1 MKKILLLLGLVICSS
16 LLFSLGTL
24 RVESIKELPAE
35 HMNLEVYDADGKYA
49 PVLIVK
55 TELKGVGIQNIGR
68 PTKHAPEYNPQ
79 KNEYKFYMN
88 DNQRVVEITHS
99 KYQPLE
105 VRLLADF
112 GINVKAKRVYEL
124 VLDDKPEKEF
134 VNVVIISDPSDATKI
149 IDDKD
154 MGTGQSFELAIGKHT
169 LKLQKS
175 GYKYITKDIEVTR
188 RKTLF
193 NNLTLPEQEPVMLT
207 IKSEPTGADIYINNV
222 LEGAT
227 NKQLFKFPDTYNLR
241 LVKDKYDTIER
252 TITVT
257 EDGSNNFNYTLRKNT
272 STLTIQTTPANCDIY
287 VNNEKMSGNSKDVSA
302 GMYKV
307 EVKKE
312 GYYDNSRTV
321 DVQKGQ
327 NKTVNIS
334 LEQKTG
340 KLQFVIEPMEAQI
353 TLKLGNKTVE
363 TWTGS
368 KYFSSL
374 PVGSYTLT
382 AGCDGYKSQ
391 NKQVV
396 VNLDETTK
404 IDIALEEGSDIPAS
418 MVFVQGGSFQMGSNS
433 SDANDDEQ
441 PVHTV
446 SVDDFF
452 IGKYEV
458 TQKEWREVMGDNPS
472 RFKGDNRP
480 VENVSWYDAVEFCN
494 KKSEMEGLEKCYSGR
509 GCDFS
514 KNGYRLPTEAE
525 WEYAARGG
533 IESDNANYRY
543 AGSNDIDKVAW
554 YWKNSGDTRL
564 SGNWDYGKI
573 DNNNCRTHPVGQKQP
588 NELGIY
594 DMSGNVGEWCWDWYD
609 SNYYAYS
616 PKNNPQR
623 PSSGSYRV
631 NRGGSWADS
640 ADGCRVAGR
649 SGGDPDRSYSGIGFR
664 VVRSSK

>member
-55 TELKGVGIQNIGR
+55 TELKGLGIQNIGR
-68 PTKHAPEYNPQ
+68 PTKHAPEYNAQ

-112 GINVKAKRVYEL
+112 GINVKAQRVYEL
-124 VLDDKPEKEF
+124 TLANQPEKEF

-149 IDDKD
+149 IDGKD

-169 LKLQKS
+169 LKLQKD
-175 GYKYITKDIEVTR
+175 GYKNQTKDIEVTR

-241 LVKDKYDTIER
+241 LVKDKYDTVEE
-252 TITVT
+252 TIMVT

-272 STLTIQTTPANCDIY
+272 STLKIQTTPADCDIY
-287 VNNEKMSGNSKDVSA
+287 LNNEKMSGNSKEVSA
-302 GMYKV
+302 GEHKIKIIKSGYDDIEATVIVEKGIDKTEIFNLQKNTSILTINTTPANCDIYLNNEKLDGNSKEVSAGKYKV

-312 GYYDNSRTV
+312 GYYDNRLTV

-334 LEQKTG
+334 LKQKTG
-340 KLQFVIEPMEAQI
+340 KLQFVVEPMEAQI
-353 TLKLGNKTVE
+353 TLKQGNKTVE

-404 IDIALEEGSDIPAS
+404 IDIALKEGSDIPTE
-418 MVFVQGGSFQMGSNS
+418 MVYVGAEMLSYEDYNKGLMLKTYYAQYPWEIEKLDKKRKEKLQNIYAKMAEFESQYPKGFKSADEPGTWQAGVKEFLSSPQPEISGKPQTEYRMGKSES
-433 SDANDDEQ
+433 EKQSETGDVDRGKG
-441 PVHTV
+441 V
-446 SVDDFF
+446 SVSNKDS
-452 IGKYEV
+452 E
-458 TQKEWREVMGDNPS
+458 RE
-472 RFKGDNRP
+472 
-480 VENVSWYDAVEFCN
+480 
-494 KKSEMEGLEKCYSGR
+494 
-509 GCDFS
+509 
-514 KNGYRLPTEAE
+514 
-525 WEYAARGG
+525 GG
-533 IESDNANYRY
+533 F
-543 AGSNDIDKVAW
+543 
-554 YWKNSGDTRL
+554 WKNLWDTIK
-564 SGNWDYGKI
+564 GG
-573 DNNNCRTHPVGQKQP
+573 
-588 NELGIY
+588 
-594 DMSGNVGEWCWDWYD
+594 GE
-609 SNYYAYS
+609 
-616 PKNNPQR
+616 K
-623 PSSGSYRV
+623 GEV
-631 NRGGSWADS
+631 RGERGE
-640 ADGCRVAGR
+640 GR
-649 SGGDPDRSYSGIGFR
+649 RE
-664 VVRSSK
+664 K